1 MTFRT
6 PFHVRTLHAEKRR
19 NQRTLTQQRSTGK
32 DRMRH
37 LQRTRRQCPSWFRRD
52 DMRARITPPIG
63 ACIGSLVLALSG
75 CGSTPS
81 PVEVPANASSGI
93 GGWLEKAGDK
103 ALELTGL
110 KKPELPDSAL
120 PDRRITWRLHA
131 SPSLNTLPDGQ
142 SLALLVRV
150 YRLRSPDSFLQAP
163 ADTFGDAN
171 REKELLGDDLISVRE
186 VQLVPGQRHE
196 ATDKLPRDIGHVGIV
211 ALFHHPAVGRWR
223 YAFPTAPSELTGID
237 IGVHAC
243 AMTVH
248 GGQPVGVSGERVRSA
263 AVACPGA

>member
-1 MTFRT
+1 
-6 PFHVRTLHAEKRR
+6 
-19 NQRTLTQQRSTGK
+19 
-32 DRMRH
+32 MRH
-37 LQRTRRQCPSWFRRD
+37 LQRTHRQWPSRIHRD
-52 DMRARITPPIG
+52 GHRSRIDTAIG
-63 ACIGSLVLALSG
+63 AGLTWVMLTLSG
-75 CGSTPS
+75 CGSVPAR
-81 PVEVPANASSGI
+81 VEVPANASSGM

-142 SLALLVRV
+142 SLALLVRI

-163 ADTFGDAN
+163 ADTFGDAA

-223 YAFPTAPSELTGID
+223 YAFATAPSELTGID

-248 GGQPVGVSGERVRSA
+248 GGQPVGVSHERVRTA
-263 AVACPGA
+263 AVSCPGA

>member
-1 MTFRT
+1 
-6 PFHVRTLHAEKRR
+6 
-19 NQRTLTQQRSTGK
+19 
-32 DRMRH
+32 MRH
-37 LQRTRRQCPSWFRRD
+37 LQRTHRQWPSVFRRD
-52 DMRARITPPIG
+52 GRRPHIDTAIG
-63 ACIGSLVLALSG
+63 ASLAVVMLALSG
-75 CGSTPS
+75 CGSTPAR
-81 PVEVPANASSGI
+81 VEAPTNAGSGMSS
-93 GGWLEKAGDK
+93 WLEKAGDK

-163 ADTFGDAN
+163 ADTFGDAA

-196 ATDKLPRDIGHVGIV
+196 TTDKLPRDIGHVGIV

-248 GGQPVGVSGERVRSA
+248 GGQPVGVSSERVRTA
-263 AVACPGA
+263 AVSCPGA

>member
-1 MTFRT
+1 MDTAIC
-6 PFHVRTLHAEKRR
+6 VGIA
-19 NQRTLTQQRSTGK
+19 S
-32 DRMRH
+32 M
-37 LQRTRRQCPSWFRRD
+37 
-52 DMRARITPPIG
+52 
-63 ACIGSLVLALSG
+63 VLALSA
-75 CGSTPS
+75 CTSAPSRMDAAAPAGSS
-81 PVEVPANASSGI
+81 AGN
-93 GGWLEKAGDK
+93 WLDKAADK

-120 PDRRITWRLHA
+120 PDRRISWRLHA

-150 YRLRSPDSFLQAP
+150 YRLRSPDNFLQAP
-163 ADTFGDAN
+163 ADTFGDAA
-171 REKELLGDDLISVRE
+171 REKELLGDDLVSVRE

-196 ATDKLPRDIGHVGIV
+196 AVDKLPRDIAHVGIV

-223 YAFPTAPSELTGID
+223 YAFASAPAELTGID

-248 GGQPVGVSGERVRSA
+248 GGQPIGVSSQRVRSA
-263 AVACPGA
+263 AVSCPGS

>member
-1 MTFRT
+1 
-6 PFHVRTLHAEKRR
+6 
-19 NQRTLTQQRSTGK
+19 
-32 DRMRH
+32 MRH
-37 LQRTRRQCPSWFRRD
+37 LQRTHRQWPSGFRRD
-52 DMRARITPPIG
+52 ASQARIDVTIG
-63 ACIGSLVLALSG
+63 VCIALVMLALSG
-75 CGSTPS
+75 CSNP
-81 PVEVPANASSGI
+81 PARVEVPANTSSGV

-163 ADTFGDAN
+163 ADTFGDAT

-223 YAFPTAPSELTGID
+223 YAFPAAPSELTGID

-248 GGQPVGVSGERVRSA
+248 GGRPVGVSSERVRSA
-263 AVACPGA
+263 AVSCPGA

>member
-1 MTFRT
+1 
-6 PFHVRTLHAEKRR
+6 
-19 NQRTLTQQRSTGK
+19 
-32 DRMRH
+32 MRH
-37 LQRTRRQCPSWFRRD
+37 LKRTHRQWPSRLRPDGRRAHIS
-52 DMRARITPPIG
+52 TLIG
-63 ACIGSLVLALSG
+63 ASFALLMLALSG
-75 CGSTPS
+75 CGSTPAR
-81 PVEVPANASSGI
+81 VEVPANAGSGMS
-93 GGWLEKAGDK
+93 GWLEKAGDK

-131 SPSLNTLPDGQ
+131 SSSLNTLADGQ

-163 ADTFGDAN
+163 ADTFGDAA

-196 ATDKLPRDIGHVGIV
+196 TTDKLPRDIGHVGIV
-211 ALFHHPAVGRWR
+211 ALFHHPAAGRWR
-223 YAFPTAPSELTGID
+223 YAFATAASELTGID

-248 GGQPVGVSGERVRSA
+248 GGRPVGLSSERVRTA

>member
-1 MTFRT
+1 
-6 PFHVRTLHAEKRR
+6 
-19 NQRTLTQQRSTGK
+19 
-32 DRMRH
+32 MRH
-37 LQRTRRQCPSWFRRD
+37 LQRTHRQWPSGFCHDGRRAHID
-52 DMRARITPPIG
+52 TAMG
-63 ACIGSLVLALSG
+63 AGLALVMLALSG
-75 CGSTPS
+75 CGSAPARI
-81 PVEVPANASSGI
+81 EVPASASSGL

-163 ADTFGDAN
+163 ADTFGDAA

-248 GGQPVGVSGERVRSA
+248 GGQPVGVSGERVRTA

>member
-1 MTFRT
+1 
-6 PFHVRTLHAEKRR
+6 
-19 NQRTLTQQRSTGK
+19 
-32 DRMRH
+32 MRH
-37 LQRTRRQCPSWFRRD
+37 LQRTHRQGTSGFCRD
-52 DMRARITPPIG
+52 DRPARINTAIG
-63 ACIGSLVLALSG
+63 AALASLMLAMSG
-75 CGSTPS
+75 CGSTP
-81 PVEVPANASSGI
+81 PRAEVPTNVNEGM
-93 GGWLEKAGDK
+93 GGWLEKAGEK
-103 ALELTGL
+103 ALEITGL

-120 PDRRITWRLHA
+120 PDRRITWRVHA

-163 ADTFGDAN
+163 ADTFGDAA
-171 REKELLGDDLISVRE
+171 REKELLGDDLVSVRE

-196 ATDKLPRDIGHVGIV
+196 ATDKLPRDIAHVGIV

-223 YAFPTAPSELTGID
+223 YAFPTAPAELTGID

-248 GGQPVGVSGERVRSA
+248 GGQAVGVSRERVRTA
-263 AVACPGA
+263 AVSCPGT

>member
-1 MTFRT
+1 
-6 PFHVRTLHAEKRR
+6 
-19 NQRTLTQQRSTGK
+19 
-32 DRMRH
+32 MRP
-37 LQRTRRQCPSWFRRD
+37 LQRTHRPWPWGGCPSGHG
-52 DMRARITPPIG
+52 ARINTVIG
-63 ACIGSLVLALSG
+63 ASLALLMLSLSG
-75 CGSTPS
+75 C
-81 PVEVPANASSGI
+81 ASSPARIEPPATPNSGMS
-93 GGWLEKAGDK
+93 GWLEKAGDK

-110 KKPELPDSAL
+110 KKPELPDNAL

-163 ADTFGDAN
+163 ADTFGDAA

-196 ATDKLPRDIGHVGIV
+196 TTDKLPRDIGHVGIV

-223 YAFPTAPSELTGID
+223 YAFATAPSELTGID

-248 GGQPVGVSGERVRSA
+248 GGQPVGVSHERVRTA
-263 AVACPGA
+263 AVSCPGA

>member
-1 MTFRT
+1 
-6 PFHVRTLHAEKRR
+6 
-19 NQRTLTQQRSTGK
+19 
-32 DRMRH
+32 MRH
-37 LQRTRRQCPSWFRRD
+37 LPRTHCQWPSGLCRD
-52 DMRARITPPIG
+52 DRRSRIETAIV
-63 ACIGSLVLALSG
+63 AWLASSMLMLSG
-75 CGSTPS
+75 CSSMPA
-81 PVEVPANASSGI
+81 PVEGPSSGGV

-163 ADTFGDAN
+163 ADTFGDAS

-196 ATDKLPRDIGHVGIV
+196 TTDKLPRDIGHVGIV
-211 ALFHHPAVGRWR
+211 ALFHHPAAGRWR
-223 YAFPTAPSELTGID
+223 YAFPTASSELTGID

-248 GGQPVGVSGERVRSA
+248 GGIPMGVSSERVRTA
-263 AVACPGA
+263 AVSCPGA

>member
-1 MTFRT
+1 
-6 PFHVRTLHAEKRR
+6 
-19 NQRTLTQQRSTGK
+19 
-32 DRMRH
+32 MRH
-37 LQRTRRQCPSWFRRD
+37 LKRTHRQCPSGFCRD
-52 DMRARITPPIG
+52 GHRTCINVSLAAGLASLMLAMGGCGGTPPRIE
-63 ACIGSLVLALSG
+63 A
-75 CGSTPS
+75 
-81 PVEVPANASSGI
+81 PANTGNNV

-120 PDRRITWRLHA
+120 PDRRIAWRLHA

-142 SLALLVRV
+142 SLALLVRI

-163 ADTFGDAN
+163 ADAFGDAA
-171 REKELLGDDLISVRE
+171 REKEVLGDDLVSVRE

-196 ATDKLPRDIGHVGIV
+196 TTDKLPRDIGHIGIV

-223 YAFPTAPSELTGID
+223 YAFAAAPSELTGID

-248 GGQPVGVSGERVRSA
+248 GGQPIGVSSARGRSA
-263 AVACPGA
+263 AVSCPGS